1 MLKLVNKY
9 QEKKHT
15 NEVLEEVTE
24 KKCLER
30 WAYLSL
36 KQRYNKLKSNY
47 KDASVNSFSIASAF
61 RKSGLKKKKVAFTK
75 EILNRLE
82 EFMEKYRSIK
92 DTVERQIGLH
102 RRVVLCDATLYTR
115 ETIADRALSLPHQP
129 TGVLKNRLNRG
140 NSVNLLTEVSI
151 EFGIEYFVTIEG
163 YFNMVDVASMLRAL
177 NQIAEIHSS
186 SLMLHTSSA
195 TSSRIQNGNE
205 MNDNRAPLY
214 LVDAIADYD
223 RIEQRRGYWPL
234 GEMGQW

>member
-1 MLKLVNKY
+1 M
-9 QEKKHT
+9 
-15 NEVLEEVTE
+15 
-24 KKCLER
+24 
-30 WAYLSL
+30 
-36 KQRYNKLKSNY
+36 
-47 KDASVNSFSIASAF
+47 
-61 RKSGLKKKKVAFTK
+61 
-75 EILNRLE
+75 
-82 EFMEKYRSIK
+82 
-92 DTVERQIGLH
+92 
-102 RRVVLCDATLYTR
+102 
-115 ETIADRALSLPHQP
+115 
-129 TGVLKNRLNRG
+129 
-140 NSVNLLTEVSI
+140 LTEVSI

-234 GEMGQW
+234 GEMG